1 MHRFDFKR
9 FHELTLDELYEIMWL
24 RNIVFV
30 VGQKIT
36 SEPEIDG
43 FDRECVHAMLQVDG
57 RLVGTA
63 RIFAGSSPMKVGRV
77 AVHTDEQGKG
87 YGTILM
93 RHIQDEI
100 LAEHEALLYAQAH
113 LEPWYT
119 SLGWVREGD
128 VFVEAEIDHV
138 AMRRQAQGI

>member
-1 MHRFDFKR
+1 MHRFEFKH
-9 FHELTLDELYEIMWL
+9 FHELSLDELYEIMWL

-43 FDRECVHAMLQVDG
+43 FDRECVHAMLYVDE
-57 RLVGTA
+57 RLIGTA
-63 RIFAGSSPMKVGRV
+63 RVFMGRSPVKVGRV
-77 AVHTDEQGKG
+77 AIHIDEQGKG

-93 RHIQDEI
+93 RHVQDEVI
-100 LAEHEALLYAQAH
+100 KGREALLYAQAH

-119 SLGWVREGD
+119 SLGWVREGEL
-128 VFVEAEIDHV
+128 FVEAEIDHV
-138 AMRRQAQGI
+138 TMRRPAQSA

>member
-1 MHRFDFKR
+1 MFRFEFKR
-9 FHELTLDELYEIMWL
+9 FHELTLNELYEIMWL

-43 FDRECVHAMLQVDG
+43 FDRECVHAMLYVDE

-63 RIFAGSSPMKVGRV
+63 RISMGSEPVKVGRV

-87 YGTILM
+87 YGTVLM
-93 RHIQDEI
+93 RHVQEEI
-100 LAEHEALLYAQAH
+100 LGEREALLYAQAH
-113 LEPWYT
+113 LERWYA
-119 SLGWVREGD
+119 SLGWVREGE

-138 AMRRQAQGI
+138 AMRRNA